1 MDSSKYI
8 FSGDRRSLL
17 VTELESRKFDLVVI
31 GGGITGAGIALDA
44 ASRGLSVAL
53 VEKNDFASGTSSRS
67 TKLIHG
73 GLRYLKNFE
82 FKLVKTVGKERAI
95 VYRNAP
101 HLVVPEKML
110 LPIIEKGSFGK
121 FGLKFGLWLYDRLAK
136 VNSSEKRIMLNS
148 NETKAKEPL
157 INKEGLKGSGYYS
170 EYRTD
175 DARLTV
181 EVMKTAASKGA
192 LCLNYASCEELDIEN
207 DQITCKD
214 IFTGESFL
222 VNTKLVVNAAG
233 PWVDRIREKE
243 GSFSGKRLH
252 HTKGVHLVVPK
263 RKLPVENSV
272 YFDVGD
278 GRMIFAIPRF
288 HSTYI
293 GTTDTNYVSNG
304 EEKSLS
310 EPGVT
315 QADVKYLLDA
325 CNRMFPNVNLQQAD
339 ISSSWSGLRPLIH
352 EDGKSPSELSRKDEI
367 FVSDSGLISIAGGKL
382 TGYRLMAKNV
392 VDLVCQN
399 LNIQQECRTES
410 IAIVGGDFEH
420 LDKLDQY
427 IRSLRARMNGY
438 GLDGDETD
446 NLVRTFGKQCDIIID
461 KSRKFESNRL
471 IQAVAWFCLRNEQV
485 NTLADF
491 YVRRTGYLYFYPER
505 ISQTL
510 DLVLPLFAEFL
521 NWNNERV
528 EQEKK
533 EIHQLLKSITDFG
546 SEEA

>member
-17 VTELESRKFDLVVI
+17 VNELESRKFDLVVI

-44 ASRGLSVAL
+44 ATRGMSVAL
-53 VEKNDFASGTSSRS
+53 VEKSDFASGTSSRS

-82 FKLVKTVGKERAI
+82 FKLVKTVGKERSI

-101 HLVVPEKML
+101 HLVIPEKML
-110 LPIIEKGSFGK
+110 LPITENGSYGK
-121 FGLKFGLWLYDRLAK
+121 FGLKYGLKLYDRLAK
-136 VNSSEKRIMLNS
+136 VSASEKRIMLNP
-148 NETKAKEPL
+148 NETIAKEPL

-175 DARLTV
+175 DARLTL

-192 LCLNYASCEELDIEN
+192 LCLNYASCQELDIAN
-207 DQITCKD
+207 DQITCTD
-214 IFTGESFL
+214 ELTGESFL

-233 PWVDRIREKE
+233 PWVDLVREKE
-243 GSFSGKRLH
+243 GNVTGKRLH

-263 RKLPVENSV
+263 SKFPIENSV
-272 YFDVGD
+272 YFDTDD

-288 HSTYI
+288 KSTYI
-293 GTTDTNYVSNG
+293 GTTDTNYEKDGS
-304 EEKSLS
+304 EKSLT

-315 QADVKYLLDA
+315 KADVTYLLTN
-325 CNRMFPNVNLQQAD
+325 CNKMFPTVNLQQSD
-339 ISSSWSGLRPLIH
+339 ITSSWSGLRPLIH

-367 FVSDSGLISIAGGKL
+367 FVSESGLISIAGGKL
-382 TGYRLMAKNV
+382 TGYRLMAKKV
-392 VDLVCQN
+392 VDLVCET
-399 LNIQQECRTES
+399 LEIQQECRTES
-410 IAIVGGDFEH
+410 VAIVGGDFEH

-438 GLDGDETD
+438 GLDGDETES
-446 NLVRTFGKQCDIIID
+446 LVRTFGKQCDLIID
-461 KSRKFESNRL
+461 KSRKFEADRL
-471 IQAVAWFCLRNEQV
+471 IQAVAWFCLRYEQV

-505 ISQTL
+505 IEKTI
-510 DLVLPLFAEFL
+510 DLVAAMFAEFL
-521 NWNNERV
+521 NWDKNRV

-533 EIHQLLKSITDFG
+533 EIDQLLVSITNFADG
-546 SEEA
+546 EA